1 MIEQERNDCCFL
13 IEWMRV
19 DLRDWKDE
27 IKIILF
33 SKVQLHMA
41 TRYNLNTDHWSK
53 MRMNVSH
60 LIFFSYAL
68 WSSFINEKI
77 IKNAIN
83 VEQRGRVIS
92 WEKHQKL
99 AVQRELEAAIRGSRS
114 LPQNKVGLVHNF
126 QDILTAEL
134 DGYLPG
140 SSYFRRRAHRKLPPV
155 DKQPKNIT

>member
-1 MIEQERNDCCFL
+1 
-13 IEWMRV
+13 
-19 DLRDWKDE
+19 
-27 IKIILF
+27 
-33 SKVQLHMA
+33 
-41 TRYNLNTDHWSK
+41 
-53 MRMNVSH
+53 MNVSH

-114 LPQNKVGLVHNF
+114 LPKNNVGFVHNF

-140 SSYFRRRAHRKLPPV
+140 SSYFRRRAHRKLSPV
-155 DKQPKNIT
+155 DKQPKNITQCMLNFIRRRKKRQSSFFRSSSIDDWISIYSNDFSNESSK